1 MTMDQ
6 TIFPETEYIDE
17 QEQSIT
23 QQNNGWMYNAMYTG
37 KQHPMT
43 AYFETI
49 PLTAE

>member
-6 TIFPETEYIDE
+6 IIYPETEYIDE
-17 QEQSIT
+17 QGQPST

-37 KQHPMT
+37 KQRSTT
-43 AYFETI
+43 AYFKTA